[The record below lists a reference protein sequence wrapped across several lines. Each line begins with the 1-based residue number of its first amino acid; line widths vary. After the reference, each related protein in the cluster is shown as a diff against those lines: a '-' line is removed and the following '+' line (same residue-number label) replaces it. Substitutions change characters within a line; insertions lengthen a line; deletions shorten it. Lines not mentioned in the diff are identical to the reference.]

1 MATMDSRRLARTVKG
16 HDEISNR
23 SKSLKGKM
31 RTVLFLVDPNKP
43 ADAVSQQVA
52 MIGGPPDA
60 LAQLLAQGYIEEV
73 GARVQAAQAASA
85 LPTVPA
91 ATSGEDEVAYFRV
104 AKAFMN
110 DTIVDTLG
118 IRAFGFTLRLERCA
132 TRADLAGILPDY
144 TEALAKKL
152 DRNAVLAL
160 VERTREL
167 LGAGRG

>member
-1 MATMDSRRLARTVKG
+1 MDSRRLARTAKG

-73 GARVQAAQAASA
+73 GAPGPAS
-85 LPTVPA
+85 PA
-91 ATSGEDEVAYFRV
+91 TPAPVHVATSVDDEVANYRA

-132 TRADLAGILPDY
+132 TRADLIGLLPDF

-167 LGAGRG
+167 LGAPRR

>member
-1 MATMDSRRLARTVKG
+1 MDSRRFARTAKG

-23 SKSLKGKM
+23 SKSLKGKL
-31 RTVLFLVDPNKP
+31 RTVLFLVDANKP
-43 ADAVSQQVA
+43 ADAIAQQVA
-52 MIGGPPDA
+52 LIGGPADA
-60 LAQLLAQGYIEEV
+60 LGQLLAAGYIEEV
-73 GARVQAAQAASA
+73 GAPGTASPA
-85 LPTVPA
+85 PVPA
-91 ATSGEDEVAYFRV
+91 ATGGDAEAANFRV

-132 TRADLAGILPDY
+132 TRADLVELLPNY
-144 TEALAKKL
+144 AEALAKKL

-167 LGAGRG
+167 LGAARR